1 MIILTKLRRNGT
13 VDLLIVLT
21 QESIERIR
29 AYDPAEI
36 IWSQLPPEYSMR
48 KPHVIGVGFCT
59 EPEQKEIERLSN
71 SGDPNWKEKA
81 FAMISRG
88 FAYKPEAGDHDF
100 GPTVLGKPTEGPK
113 Q

>member
-1 MIILTKLRRNGT
+1 MLMLTRVHRSGT
-13 VDLLIVLT
+13 VDLLIVLSE
-21 QESIERIR
+21 ESIERIR
-29 AYDPAEI
+29 KYDPAEI
-36 IWSQLPPEYSMR
+36 IWAQLPPEYAMR

-59 EPEQKEIERLSN
+59 EAEQKEIERLSN
-71 SGDPNWKEKA
+71 SDPDWKEKA

-100 GPTVLGKPTEGPK
+100 GPTVLGKPTEGKK